1 MTSLEKKLSLL
12 RRAFG
17 DPTVSRDGKEALFF
31 CPQCKKSGKKKKK
44 LSIRVEDGVYH
55 CWVCE
60 LKGKNLSYLFGQY
73 CPNLQESLRDI
84 GYSTGNNGRLE
95 TESVSDVKPEV
106 LVPTG
111 FVLLGANTSTM
122 DPDVKD
128 CVKYC
133 YSRGLTLAD
142 LWYFKLGTCA
152 SGRLRRRVIFPSFD
166 ADGKINYYTARAIDP
181 VDKMKYVN
189 SRVPKSDVIFN
200 EINIDWTR
208 SLTLVEGPFDLTKSP
223 DNSTCLLGSSISKD
237 SALFKQVVRHETP
250 VILAL
255 DYDARKKS
263 HTIAKLL
270 TAYGVDVKTV
280 EVPSDRDL
288 GDMTKTECESLVKS
302 AASWSSSDRLK
313 HLISNIR
320 SGSII

>member
-17 DPTVSRDGKEALFF
+17 EPTVSRDGKEALFF

-44 LSIRVEDGVYH
+44 LSIRIEDGVYH

-60 LKGKNLSYLFGQY
+60 LKGKSLIHLFGQY
-73 CPNLQESLRDI
+73 CPSLQESLRDTS
-84 GYSTGNNGRLE
+84 YFRGNVGRSE
-95 TESVSDVKPEV
+95 PESVSDVKPEV
-106 LVPTG
+106 LVPPG
-111 FVLLGANTSTM
+111 FVLLGASTSHV
-122 DPDVKD
+122 DPDIKD
-128 CVKYC
+128 CIKYC

-142 LWYFKLGTCA
+142 LWYFKLGACTA
-152 SGRLRRRVIFPSFD
+152 GKLRRRVIFPSFD
-166 ADGKINYYTARAIDP
+166 AEGKLNYFTARSIDP
-181 VDKMKYVN
+181 VDRMKYIN
-189 SRVPKSDVIFN
+189 SRVPKVDVIFN
-200 EINIDWTR
+200 EINIDWSRT
-208 SLTLVEGPFDLTKSP
+208 LTLVEGPFDMTKSP
-223 DNSTCLLGSSISKD
+223 DNSTCLLGSSMSKD
-237 SALFKQVVRHETP
+237 SALFKMIVRHSTP
-250 VILAL
+250 VVLAL

-270 TAYGVDVKTV
+270 TAYGIDVKTV

-288 GDMTKTECESLVKS
+288 GDMTKLECESLVKC
-302 AASWSSSDRLK
+302 AAPWSSSDRLK

>member
-1 MTSLEKKLSLL
+1 VTSPEKKLSLL

-17 DPTVSRDGKEALFF
+17 DPTLSNKGKEALFF
-31 CPQCKKSGKKKKK
+31 CPQCKKSGKRKKK
-44 LSIRVEDGVYH
+44 LSIRIEDGVYH

-60 LKGKNLSYLFGQY
+60 LKGKSLFYLFGQY
-73 CPNLQESLRDI
+73 CPALQDSLKDF
-84 GYSTGNNGRLE
+84 GYTSGATVRPSTVDQSE
-95 TESVSDVKPEV
+95 TKPEAQ
-106 LVPTG
+106 VPEG
-111 FVLLGANTSTM
+111 FVLLGANTATQ
-122 DPDVKD
+122 DPDIKD
-128 CVKYC
+128 TIKYC
-133 YSRGLTLAD
+133 FSRGLSLSD

-152 SGRLRRRVIFPSFD
+152 AGRLRRRVIFPSFD
-166 ADGKINYYTARAIDP
+166 QEGKLNYYTARAIDP

-189 SRVPKSDVIFN
+189 SKVPKSDVIFN

-208 SLTLVEGPFDLTKSP
+208 MLTLVEGPFDLTKSP

-237 SALFKQVVRHETP
+237 SALFRQIVRHETP

-280 EVPSDRDL
+280 DVPSNRDL
-288 GDMTKTECESLVKS
+288 GDMTKMECESLIKS